1 MHMLTSSHLEAYF
14 GGLVELPKE
23 FPRLSQTSWFYGPF
37 FPSGAPDEG
46 PPLEGPPEGLGF
58 LPREAPGWA
67 CSGRSTAKPPPPV
80 GLGWLAGFLAAGLLG
95 FRLDFGLIL
104 DLVLD
109 LVLDL
114 DLA

>member
-1 MHMLTSSHLEAYF
+1 MLTSSHLEAYF

-67 CSGRSTAKPPPPV
+67 CSGRSTAKPPPPGRA
-80 GLGWLAGFLAAGLLG
+80 GLACWFPGGWLARLSAG
-95 FRLDFGLIL
+95 FRL
-104 DLVLD
+104 
-109 LVLDL
+109 
-114 DLA
+114 